1 MFMDNYGK
9 LSLNHRQIPAL
20 SVSLRNEDVEN
31 ETAEELKSLY
41 NEDNKEL
48 KYTTQK
54 LLRPLFQNCEI
65 CLRIKK
71 FCFSYFIGATL

>member
-1 MFMDNYGK
+1 MSMDNYGK
-9 LSLNHRQIPAL
+9 LSLNQRQIPAL

-31 ETAEELKSLY
+31 ETAEELKSMY
-41 NEDNKEL
+41 NEDSKEL

-65 CLRIKK
+65 C
-71 FCFSYFIGATL
+71 